1 MLGERLHALQTL
13 TGTLAESTTLE
24 TVTPRV
30 LQAIAEPLGW
40 ELGSLWRAGE
50 NHELSCVGTWQ
61 ARPLASEVSEAVTR
75 ELTSDGSKTLAER
88 VVARCQPEWCSDI
101 TREGDLS
108 DLRFVSGVGMHAALA
123 FPIAAG
129 ADAFGAI
136 ELFSRDVVEPDG
148 ELLALVTSIGS
159 QIGHYIEARSAED
172 AARGSLERERDQ
184 RARAEVSQERAR
196 RLALQLLD
204 AEEQERGRLS
214 QALHDESVQ
223 NLLVVLQDL
232 REAQHGDPEALVRAE
247 AVVSMTVRQL
257 REVVFELHPVGS
269 AHEGTVGAIRAVADR
284 QARRAGFRHRT
295 SVAEDVR
302 GTQDLLLFSVA
313 RELLSNIA
321 KHAAASEVS
330 LSIDKVDGRVVFE
343 VGDDGRGF
351 DPASVDAAPEAG
363 HVGLTLITERL
374 EALGGSLE
382 IKSARGQGT
391 QVRAVFP
398 AANVEAKSV
407 EPI

>member
-13 TGTLAESTTLE
+13 TGTLADSSTLE
-24 TVTPRV
+24 TATPRV
-30 LQAIAEPLGW
+30 LEAIAEPLGW
-40 ELGSLWRAGE
+40 ELGSLWQRSGDGPDLA
-50 NHELSCVGTWQ
+50 CVGTWH
-61 ARPLASEVSEAVTR
+61 ASPLASDVAEAVTR
-75 ELTSDGSKTLAER
+75 ELSSRGSKTLAQR
-88 VVARCQPEWCSDI
+88 VVDTSQPEWCSDI

-108 DLRFVSGVGMHAALA
+108 HLRSVSGVGMHTALA

-136 ELFSRDVVEPDG
+136 ELFSKEVVEPDG
-148 ELLALVTSIGS
+148 ELLALVTSVGS
-159 QIGHYIEARSAED
+159 QIGHFIEARSAED
-172 AARGSLERERDQ
+172 AARWSLERERDQ
-184 RARAEVSQERAR
+184 RARAEASQERAR

-232 REAQHGDPEALVRAE
+232 REAQRGDAEALARAE
-247 AVVSMTVRQL
+247 EVVSMTVRQL

-284 QARRAGFRHRT
+284 HARRAGFRHRI

-302 GTQDLLLFSVA
+302 GVEDLLLFSVT
-313 RELLSNIA
+313 RELLSNVA
-321 KHAAASEVS
+321 KHAGASEVS
-330 LSIDKVDGRVVFE
+330 LSIDRVDGRLVLE

-351 DPASVDAAPEAG
+351 DPDSIKAALKAG
-363 HVGLTLITERL
+363 HAGLTLIAERL

-382 IKSARGQGT
+382 IESANGQGT

-398 AANVEAKSV
+398 VGTVRSPALA
-407 EPI
+407 

>member
-24 TVTPRV
+24 TATPRV
-30 LQAIAEPLGW
+30 LRAIAEPLGW
-40 ELGSLWRAGE
+40 ELGSLWRRSDEGR
-50 NHELSCVGTWQ
+50 ELSCVGTWHG
-61 ARPLASEVSEAVTR
+61 RPLASEVAEAVTR

-88 VVARCQPEWCSDI
+88 VVARSQPEWCSDI

-136 ELFSRDVVEPDG
+136 ELFSKDVVEPDG

-172 AARGSLERERDQ
+172 AARWSLERERGE
-184 RARAEVSQERAR
+184 RARAEASQGRAR

-204 AEEQERGRLS
+204 AEEKERGRLS

-232 REAQHGDPEALVRAE
+232 REAQRGDPEALERAE

-284 QARRAGFRHRT
+284 QARRANFRHRI
-295 SVAEDVR
+295 SVAEEVC
-302 GTQDLLLFSVA
+302 GIQDLLLFSVA
-313 RELLSNIA
+313 RELLSNVA

-330 LSIDKVDGRVVFE
+330 LIIDKVGGRLVLE

-351 DPASVDAAPEAG
+351 DPDSVDAAAEAG
-363 HVGLTLITERL
+363 HVGLTLVAERL

-382 IKSARGQGT
+382 IESANGQGT

-398 AANVEAKSV
+398 AATATVR
-407 EPI
+407 